1 MEKLRRTM
9 LYVPGNNPAMIK
21 DIYIYQ
27 PDSIMF
33 DLEDSISLAEKDSAR
48 FLVSEALTNVDYLG
62 IETVVRVNGLD
73 TEFGL
78 ADLECIVKAQP
89 DVIRLP
95 KTETSEDI
103 SEMEA
108 IIARIELENNIPVG
122 KTKMFAAI
130 ESAKGVLNAYSIAT
144 SSKRLVGIALGAEDY
159 VTNLRTNRSPEGIEL
174 LFARGQILNAARAA
188 NISAIDT
195 IYSDIENEEGFRRE
209 VEHIKQLGFDGKS
222 IINPRQIDIVHEI
235 YAPKPKEIEYALQV
249 IAAIQQ
255 AEKENSGVISLNG
268 KMIDKP
274 IVERA
279 ERVLQLAGINDME
292 QSDGR

>member
-9 LYVPGNNPAMIK
+9 LYVPGNSPAMVK

-33 DLEDSISLAEKDSAR
+33 DLEDSISLSEKDSAR
-48 FLVSEALTNVDYLG
+48 FLVSEALKKVDYQG
-62 IETVVRVNGLD
+62 IETVVRVNGLE

-78 ADLECIVKAQP
+78 KDLEMIVMAQP

-95 KTETSEDI
+95 KTETASDVHEV
-103 SEMEA
+103 EA
-108 IIARIELENNIPVG
+108 IIERIEKENNIPIG
-122 KTKMFAAI
+122 KTKMMAAI
-130 ESAKGVLNAYSIAT
+130 ESAKGVINASAIAS
-144 SSKRLVGIALGAEDY
+144 SSKRLIGIALGAEDY
-159 VTNLRTNRSPEGIEL
+159 VTNLKTNRSPEGIEL
-174 LFARGQILNAARAA
+174 LFARCQILNAARAA
-188 NISAIDT
+188 GIAALDT
-195 IYSDIENEEGFRRE
+195 VYSDVENEEGFRKE

-235 YAPKPKEIEYALQV
+235 YAPKVKEIEHALKV
-249 IAAIQQ
+249 ITAIKQ
-255 AEKENSGVISLNG
+255 AEKDSLGVVSLNG

-279 ERVLQLAGINDME
+279 ERVLQLSGIYNME
-292 QSDGR
+292 

>member
-9 LYVPGNNPAMIK
+9 LYVPGNSPAMIK

-103 SEMEA
+103 IEMEE
-108 IIARIELENNIPVG
+108 IIARIELENNIPIG

-159 VTNLRTNRSPEGIEL
+159 VTSLRTNRSPEGIEL

-195 IYSDIENEEGFRRE
+195 IYSDVENEEGFRRE

-235 YAPKPKEIEYALQV
+235 YAPKLKEIEYALQV

-255 AEKENSGVISLNG
+255 AEKENSGVVSLNG

-279 ERVLQLAGINDME
+279 QRVLQLAGINDME
-292 QSDGR
+292 QSNGR

>member
-73 TEFGL
+73 TEYGL
-78 ADLECIVKAQP
+78 SDLECIVRAQP

-103 SEMEA
+103 HEMEE
-108 IIARIELENNIPVG
+108 IIARIELENDIPVG

-188 NISAIDT
+188 NISAVDT
-195 IYSDIENEEGFRRE
+195 IYSDVENEEGFRRE

-235 YAPKPKEIEYALQV
+235 FAPKPKEIEYALQV
-249 IAAIQQ
+249 IAAIKQ

-292 QSDGR
+292 QSNGR

>member
-95 KTETSEDI
+95 KAETREDI
-103 SEMEA
+103 IEMEE
-108 IIARIELENNIPVG
+108 IIARIELENNIPIG

-195 IYSDIENEEGFRRE
+195 IYSDVENEDGFKRE

-249 IAAIQQ
+249 IAAIKQ
-255 AEKENSGVISLNG
+255 AKKENSGVISLDG

-279 ERVLQLAGINDME
+279 ERALQLAGINDME

>member
-1 MEKLRRTM
+1 MEKSRRTM

-33 DLEDSISLAEKDSAR
+33 DLEDSISLSEKDAAR
-48 FLVSEALTNVDYLG
+48 FLVSEALNNVDYLG

-95 KTETSEDI
+95 KTETKEDI
-103 SEMEA
+103 HEMEA
-108 IIARIELENNIPVG
+108 IITRIEQENNIPVG
-122 KTKMFAAI
+122 KTKMIAAI
-130 ESAKGVLNAYSIAT
+130 ESAKGVLNAFSIAT
-144 SSKRLVGIALGAEDY
+144 SSKRLIGIALGAEDY

-174 LFARGQILNAARAA
+174 LFARSQILNAARAA

-195 IYSDIENEEGFRRE
+195 IYSDVENEEGFRKE

-222 IINPRQIDIVHEI
+222 IINPRQIDIVNEI
-235 YAPKPKEIEYALQV
+235 YAPKPSEIEYALQV
-249 IAAIQQ
+249 IAAIRQ
-255 AEKENSGVISLNG
+255 AEKENSGVVSLNG

-279 ERVLQLAGINDME
+279 ERILLLAGINYME
-292 QSDGR
+292 QNDGK